1 MPRIFLP
8 AYFRYHGRQLIA
20 ACFVALTL
28 CNCSK
33 NASVQE
39 EPIAPTLPE
48 ETLRQQ
54 YSKSATQWPAATWY
68 NNIQIRELAAIP
80 ENPSKDKA
88 ELVALGKA
96 LFFDPRTGNGM
107 KTCASCHHPDTY
119 WIDQKTTADG
129 IALHHRNTPSME
141 NVWYLEGKLFH
152 DGRAKTYRE
161 QIAEAINSPIEMGGN
176 TAALSAKLQAISGY
190 ISLYEA
196 AYSSQTMTVE
206 GLLDAIAAYSRS
218 ISSGETAFDRFIK
231 GDYQALNDAQ
241 LEGLHLF
248 RTKGKCI
255 NCHNGAFFTDL
266 DFHNLGYAVTSK
278 GALDNGRFEATGLET
293 DKGKFR
299 TPGLRNVV
307 HTAPYLHNG
316 SIASLSELINLL
328 SQGMPQKP
336 GQQINGTLS
345 PHIQN
350 VRLSSK
356 EQENILAF
364 LESLSSVPTKTE
376 RPVLP

>member
-1 MPRIFLP
+1 MLLKIYWTKQVIL
-8 AYFRYHGRQLIA
+8 A
-20 ACFVALTL
+20 ALLTVSL
-28 CNCSK
+28 CCCSK
-33 NASVQE
+33 GKSSTE
-39 EPIAPTLPE
+39 EPTIVPNPE
-48 ETLRQQ
+48 ETLREK
-54 YSKSATQWPAATWY
+54 YTKNIAQWPVAEWY
-68 NNIQIRELAAIP
+68 KNIEERELAALP
-80 ENPSKDKA
+80 VNPSKDKV
-88 ELVALGKA
+88 ELIALGKA

-107 KTCASCHHPDTY
+107 KTCASCHNPDTY

-176 TAALSAKLQAISGY
+176 TATLPAKLQTIAGY
-190 ISLYEA
+190 VSLYES
-196 AYSSQTMTVE
+196 AYNNKNMTIE
-206 GLLDAIAAYSRS
+206 GLLDAIAAYSKS
-218 ISSGETAFDRFIK
+218 ISSGETAFDRFVQ
-231 GDYQALNDAQ
+231 GDYQALNDQQ

-255 NCHNGAFFTDL
+255 NCHNGPYFTDL
-266 DFHNLGYAVTSK
+266 DFHNLGYAVTNK
-278 GALDNGRFEATGLET
+278 GALDNGRFESSKLEI

-299 TPGLRNVV
+299 TPGLRNII

-316 SIASLSELINLL
+316 TIATLSELINLL
-328 SQGMPQKP
+328 SSGMPQKT
-336 GQQINGTLS
+336 GQQINGVLS

-356 EQENILAF
+356 EQENIIAF
-364 LESLSSVPTKTE
+364 LASLSSKPIKND
-376 RPVLP
+376 RPILP

>member
-1 MPRIFLP
+1 VLLKIYWTKQVIL
-8 AYFRYHGRQLIA
+8 A
-20 ACFVALTL
+20 ALLTVSL
-28 CNCSK
+28 CCCSK
-33 NASVQE
+33 GKSSTE
-39 EPIAPTLPE
+39 EPTIVPNPE
-48 ETLRQQ
+48 ETLREK
-54 YSKSATQWPAATWY
+54 YTKNIAQWPVAEWY
-68 NNIQIRELAAIP
+68 KNIEERELAALP
-80 ENPSKDKA
+80 VNPSKDKV
-88 ELVALGKA
+88 ELIALGKA

-107 KTCASCHHPDTY
+107 KTCASCHNPDTY

-176 TAALSAKLQAISGY
+176 TATLPAKLQTIAGY
-190 ISLYEA
+190 VSLYES
-196 AYSSQTMTVE
+196 AYNNKNMTIE
-206 GLLDAIAAYSRS
+206 GLLDAIAAYSKS
-218 ISSGETAFDRFIK
+218 ISSGETAFDRFVQ
-231 GDYQALNDAQ
+231 GDYQALNDQQ

-255 NCHNGAFFTDL
+255 NCHNGPYFTDL
-266 DFHNLGYAVTSK
+266 DFHNLGYAVTNK
-278 GALDNGRFEATGLET
+278 GALDNGRFESSKLEI

-299 TPGLRNVV
+299 TPGLRNII

-316 SIASLSELINLL
+316 TIATLSELINLL
-328 SQGMPQKP
+328 SSGMPQKT
-336 GQQINGTLS
+336 GQQINGVLS

-356 EQENILAF
+356 EQENIIAF
-364 LESLSSVPTKTE
+364 LASLSSKPIKND
-376 RPVLP
+376 RPILP

>member
-1 MPRIFLP
+1 VLLKIYWTKQVIL
-8 AYFRYHGRQLIA
+8 A
-20 ACFVALTL
+20 ALLTVSL
-28 CNCSK
+28 CCCSK
-33 NASVQE
+33 GKSSTE
-39 EPIAPTLPE
+39 EPTIVPNPE
-48 ETLRQQ
+48 ETLREK
-54 YSKSATQWPAATWY
+54 YTKNIAQWPVAEWY
-68 NNIQIRELAAIP
+68 KNIEERELAALP
-80 ENPSKDKA
+80 VNPSKDKV
-88 ELVALGKA
+88 ELIALGKA

-107 KTCASCHHPDTY
+107 KTCASCHNPDTY

-176 TAALSAKLQAISGY
+176 TSSLSSKLMSIPGY
-190 ISLYEA
+190 VDLYES
-196 AYSSQTMTVE
+196 AYNNKNMTIE
-206 GLLDAIAAYSRS
+206 GLLDAIAAYSKS
-218 ISSGETAFDRFIK
+218 ISSGETAFDRFVQ
-231 GDYQALNDAQ
+231 GDYQALNDQQ

-255 NCHNGAFFTDL
+255 NCHNGPYFTDL
-266 DFHNLGYAVTSK
+266 DFHNLGYAVTNK
-278 GALDNGRFEATGLET
+278 GALDNGRFESSKLES

-299 TPGLRNVV
+299 TPGLRNII

-316 SIASLSELINLL
+316 TIATLSELINLL
-328 SQGMPQKP
+328 SSGMPQKT
-336 GQQINGTLS
+336 GQQINGVLS

-356 EQENILAF
+356 EQENIIAF
-364 LESLSSVPTKTE
+364 LASLSSKPIKND
-376 RPVLP
+376 RPILP